1 MLNYS
6 VGTEVYLALYSQ
18 SAGKGADR
26 VSPATITR
34 LKKEAD
40 KVVGIFVRETEREF
54 ETYLPLGRFGELI
67 FHSYQEAEKAIS
79 ERLERRNS
87 SSIVA

>member
-18 SAGKGADR
+18 SSGKGADR

-40 KVVGIFVRETEREF
+40 KVVGIFVRETDHELES
-54 ETYLPLGRFGELI
+54 YLPLSRFGELI
-67 FHSYQEAEKAIS
+67 FHSYHEAEKAIS
-79 ERLERRNS
+79 ERPERRQS
-87 SSIVA
+87 SSTVA